1 MDTILINSENSKTSD
16 PHRLLPNLT
25 DKINLIRS
33 DKYVALSNLN
43 VDDAWKNIKSYTK
56 RINLNISPN
65 MEWRIWISWLIIF
78 SIRHSRLF
86 WVYHQKLETV
96 SDNPSIKLR
105 LNKIENKMFKIEAGY
120 YLKLLTPETMKI
132 FVSTKIKTTKDE
144 NGENVCHLEITEV
157 VLTHCNIVNN
167 DYQQDSRVLH
177 TFVTNKS
184 FGKLLDISKIL
195 YY

>member
-1 MDTILINSENSKTSD
+1 MDTILIISENSKTSD

-25 DKINLIRS
+25 DKINLKRS
-33 DKYVALSNLN
+33 DKHVALSNLN
-43 VDDAWKNIKSYTK
+43 VVYAWKNIKSYTK
-56 RINLNISPN
+56 IINLNISPN

-96 SDNPSIKLR
+96 SDNPSIKLG
-105 LNKIENKMFKIEAGY
+105 LNKIENKMFKIDAGY
-120 YLKLLTPETMKI
+120 YLKLLTPKTMKI

-144 NGENVCHLEITEV
+144 NGENVCHLKITEV

-167 DYQQDSRVLH
+167 DYQQDSRVLY
-177 TFVTNKS
+177 TFVPNKS
-184 FGKLLDISKIL
+184 FGLLLDISRVL

>member
-1 MDTILINSENSKTSD
+1 MDTILIISENSKTSD

-25 DKINLIRS
+25 DKINLKRS

-43 VDDAWKNIKSYTK
+43 VDYAWKNIKSYTK
-56 RINLNISPN
+56 IINLNISPN

-86 WVYHQKLETV
+86 WVYHQKHETV

-105 LNKIENKMFKIEAGY
+105 LNKMENKMFKIEAGY
-120 YLKLLTPETMKI
+120 YLKLLTPQTMKI
-132 FVSTKIKTTKDE
+132 FVRTKIKTTKDE
-144 NGENVCHLEITEV
+144 NGENVRHLKITEV

-167 DYQQDSRVLH
+167 DYQQDSRVLY
-177 TFVTNKS
+177 TFVPNKS
-184 FGKLLDISKIL
+184 FGQLLDISRIL

>member
-25 DKINLIRS
+25 DKINLKRS
-33 DKYVALSNLN
+33 DKYVALSNFN
-43 VDDAWKNIKSYTK
+43 VDYAWKNIKSYTK
-56 RINLNISPN
+56 IINLNISPN

-86 WVYHQKLETV
+86 WVYHQKLKTV

-105 LNKIENKMFKIEAGY
+105 LNKIENKMFKTEAGY

-144 NGENVCHLEITEV
+144 NGENVRHLKITEV

-167 DYQQDSRVLH
+167 DYQQDSRVLY
-177 TFVTNKS
+177 TFVPNKS
-184 FGKLLDISKIL
+184 FGQLLDISRIL